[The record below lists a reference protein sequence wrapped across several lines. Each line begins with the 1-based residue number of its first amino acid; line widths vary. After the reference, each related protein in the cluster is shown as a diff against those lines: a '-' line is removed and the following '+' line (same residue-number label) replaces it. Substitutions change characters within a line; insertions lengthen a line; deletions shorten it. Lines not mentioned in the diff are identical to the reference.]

1 MTMAAAQAANAQLH
15 APEAVIQSGGDP
27 APVNAVDPVPV
38 QQAVAERTLF
48 PPAEAQ
54 VGAVDPVPIQ
64 QVEAERKIQ
73 FGGANVNPYD
83 PPKPSPPAV
92 TPITSTNIKPETFYA
107 PALDKEPF
115 VIANPYVTPPPS
127 GPAPAPAPQQPLPAP
142 ATATQPVSNEL
153 FNQVA
158 QQGGKAVNVFEN
170 ADIQVIKL
178 L

>member
-1 MTMAAAQAANAQLH
+1 
-15 APEAVIQSGGDP
+15 
-27 APVNAVDPVPV
+27 VDPVPV
-38 QQAVAERTLF
+38 QQAVAEKTLF
-48 PPAEAQ
+48 QPLSPEQAAQLGAQPQ
-54 VGAVDPVPIQ
+54 VGGQAPVNSVDPVPIQ
-64 QVEAERKIQ
+64 QVEAERKVH

-92 TPITSTNIKPETFYA
+92 TPISATTIKPETFYA

-158 QQGGKAVNVFEN
+158 QQGGKSVNVFEN